1 MKTPSSTEIIA
12 PNELSFE
19 SLQSSEAL
27 IFLHLLKTG
36 GTSLFRLLRQHYR
49 EEVTFHYSQ
58 KPEKT
63 LDYFDNL
70 PQEKRDQLKFLHGHL
85 HFGFHKRLR
94 QPSRYITMLRK
105 PVNRI
110 VSQYFFLHQNPNRYL
125 PEEARCKTLQE
136 YLDLGLIELDNDQ
149 TRRIAGDISHSFKF
163 GECTSDLLDIAKQNL
178 TQCLM
183 VGITE
188 RFDESLIVL
197 KHALGLENILYSRFN
212 ENFRRPRLEE
222 IDARQIELIQ
232 TYNQLDE
239 ELYRYGNMLLNEAIQ
254 KIGDRFHIEYQFFR
268 QANIQF
274 ADTQT
279 DLVETRAK
287 LRRTKKKLKQVRKH
301 RKELRK
307 ALNHTKASIELMM
320 QSKFW
325 RFWQGLIRLNPSK
338 PDARP

>member
-1 MKTPSSTEIIA
+1 MKPSSSTEIIT
-12 PNELSFE
+12 PNEPYFE
-19 SLQSSEAL
+19 SLQPSEAL

-36 GTSLFRLLRQHYR
+36 GTSLFRLLRQQYR

-63 LDYFDNL
+63 LDYFDKL

-105 PVNRI
+105 PVNRV
-110 VSQYFFLHQNPNRYL
+110 VSQYYFLHQNPNRYL
-125 PEEARCKTLQE
+125 PEKERCKTLRE
-136 YLDLGLIELDNDQ
+136 YLELSWLELDNDQ
-149 TRRIAGDISHSFKF
+149 TRRIAGDVSHSFKF
-163 GECTSDLLDIAKQNL
+163 GECTSDLLDIAKRNL
-178 TQCLM
+178 SQCLM

-197 KHALGLENILYSRFN
+197 KHALGMENILYSRFN

-222 IDARQIELIQ
+222 IDASSIELIQ

-239 ELYRYGNMLLNEAIQ
+239 ELYQYGNMLLDEAIQ
-254 KIGDRFHIEYQFFR
+254 TIGERFHIEYQFFR
-268 QANIQF
+268 QANVQF
-274 ADTQT
+274 AHTQT
-279 DLVETRAK
+279 ELVETRAK
-287 LRRTKKKLKQVRKH
+287 LRQTKKKLRQVRKH
-301 RKELRK
+301 RKELRE

-325 RFWQGLIRLNPSK
+325 RLWQGLRRLKPSK
-338 PDARP
+338 SDAHS